1 MNSIYKLPRKDKLE
15 AYRVISRAVA
25 TNSNHT
31 KITEDVLW
39 MQLITQCNIQLY
51 SSPSFPEPKH
61 PFLCVPSGQEMSIL
75 IRPEMPPRGTDII
88 MPFLGFHLL

>member
-39 MQLITQCNIQLY
+39 MQLITQCN
-51 SSPSFPEPKH
+51 
-61 PFLCVPSGQEMSIL
+61 FLRHSEIS
-75 IRPEMPPRGTDII
+75 
-88 MPFLGFHLL
+88 